1 MAPFERGSVNL
12 ARTLS
17 SLRHRD
23 FRLLFFGTSLSHVGD
38 FIQAM
43 AQSWLVW
50 TMTSSPLLLGV
61 VGFCQALPRLL
72 LGVVGGAIVDRVERR
87 RLLLSTQ
94 ILAMLQAFTFWALVY
109 FEEIQFWHVMV
120 LVLFLGT
127 VNTINQTA
135 RHSLINN
142 LVPREDLMNAIALNS
157 SMANLAKIA
166 GPSLGGVLI
175 SVIGVA
181 GCLFVNAVSF
191 LAIIITLIVMV
202 FPAGRSMSEE
212 EAPFWEEVREGYRF
226 LRAER
231 RLLAVILLTYSVALV
246 GTPYSRFL
254 PVFATDVLHAG
265 PSTFGLLLAAPGA
278 GAVIAGLSIASLGR
292 LRRRLHFVAMS
303 VYAFSLFL
311 VLFSFCRSLP
321 LSMLFLV
328 LVGASNIAF
337 RSVANSVVQMET
349 PPHLLGR
356 MLSLFF
362 MDKGMWSFGT
372 LFIGGV
378 AQVVGTPNAIA
389 ISGIG
394 CALAATVLLYQQ
406 RQARENH
413 PVEVSKR
420 RVAQ

>member
-1 MAPFERGSVNL
+1 MLASRGKLDLDAPVADLWPEFATNGKERATTRMMLDHSVGLPALRAKVKDNGPYEWDYMTGLL
-12 ARTLS
+12 A
-17 SLRHRD
+17 D
-23 FRLLFFGTSLSHVGD
+23 
-38 FIQAM
+38 
-43 AQSWLVW
+43 
-50 TMTSSPLLLGV
+50 
-61 VGFCQALPRLL
+61 
-72 LGVVGGAIVDRVERR
+72 
-87 RLLLSTQ
+87 
-94 ILAMLQAFTFWALVY
+94 
-109 FEEIQFWHVMV
+109 
-120 LVLFLGT
+120 
-127 VNTINQTA
+127 
-135 RHSLINN
+135 
-142 LVPREDLMNAIALNS
+142 
-157 SMANLAKIA
+157 
-166 GPSLGGVLI
+166 
-175 SVIGVA
+175 
-181 GCLFVNAVSF
+181 
-191 LAIIITLIVMV
+191 
-202 FPAGRSMSEE
+202 

-226 LRAER
+226 LRGQR
-231 RLLAVILLTYSVALV
+231 RLFAIILLTYSIALV

-278 GAVIAGLSIASLGR
+278 GAVMAGLGIASLGR

-311 VLFSFCRSLP
+311 ILFSFCRSLP

-372 LFIGGV
+372 LFIGSV

-389 ISGIG
+389 ISGVG
-394 CALAATVLLYQQ
+394 CALAATILLYQQ
-406 RQARENH
+406 RQARGNH

>member
-50 TMTSSPLLLGV
+50 TMTGSPFLLGV

-94 ILAMLQAFTFWALVY
+94 ILAMLQAFIFWALVY
-109 FEEIQFWHVMV
+109 FEEIQFWHVTI

-202 FPAGRSMSEE
+202 FPAGRSISEE

-226 LRAER
+226 LRADR
-231 RLLAVILLTYSVALV
+231 RLLAIIVLTYSVALV

-372 LFIGGV
+372 LFIGSV

-389 ISGIG
+389 ISGVG